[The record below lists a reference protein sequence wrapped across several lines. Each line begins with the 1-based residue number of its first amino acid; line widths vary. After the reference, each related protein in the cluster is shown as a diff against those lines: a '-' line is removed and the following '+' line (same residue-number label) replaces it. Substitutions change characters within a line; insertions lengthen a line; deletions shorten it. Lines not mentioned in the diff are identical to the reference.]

1 MSNMINQLTNDFRAR
16 SLTSIASAIG
26 ENAARTQTA
35 LGGVLPALLGGLAK
49 KATTPQGANEILD
62 TIRKNNL
69 DSSPYADISSAIGAP
84 DGVTKLMNT
93 GRPLVELAL
102 GDRSNSVMDWLSSF
116 AGISRLSSMSLMSL
130 TLPLVLGAVSRKMSP
145 TGSRTASL
153 RSFLQG
159 QVAMQTAPAGLAA
172 ALGQD
177 EQRRGPFEGTSDTS
191 PRVETM
197 QIGSVG
203 GAYDSEQR
211 RGSWWKV
218 ALPLL
223 ALGLLG
229 YFFSDRTV
237 EKPQVSALSI
247 AQPSAPAPKTAEPD
261 DVRPAA
267 PALGPFVEREL
278 VNSVRL
284 NVPENGIESKLVA
297 FIQDSSR
304 PVGKDTWFSFDR
316 LEFNTDSATLK
327 PSSEEQLR
335 NIAEILKAYP
345 QVRVQIGGY
354 TDNVGDDAHNLRLS
368 QNRAIN
374 TMDEIVNLGIDRA
387 RLEAEGY
394 GEKFPVAD
402 NTTEEGRQRNR
413 RIDIRVTSK

>member
-1 MSNMINQLTNDFRAR
+1 MSNMINQLTNDFRACP
-16 SLTSIASAIG
+16 LTSMASAIG
-26 ENAARTQTA
+26 ENATRTQTA
-35 LGGVLPALLGGLAK
+35 LGAVLPALLGGLAK

-62 TIRKNNL
+62 IIRKNNL
-69 DSSPYADISSAIGAP
+69 DSSTYADISGAIGAP
-84 DGVTKLMNT
+84 DGVTKLINT
-93 GRPLVELAL
+93 GRPLLELAL
-102 GDRSNSVMDWLSSF
+102 GDRSNSVTDWLSSF
-116 AGISRLSSMSLMSL
+116 AGISRPSAMSLMSL

-159 QVAMQTAPAGLAA
+159 QVAMQTAPDGLAA
-172 ALGQD
+172 ALGKD
-177 EQRRGPFEGTSDTS
+177 EERRAPIVGTYDTS
-191 PRVETM
+191 PRIETT
-197 QIGSVG
+197 QSAPVA
-203 GAYDSEQR
+203 GAYEFEQ

-229 YFFSDRTV
+229 YFFSDRTG

-247 AQPSAPAPKTAEPD
+247 AQPLAPASKTAEPD
-261 DVRPAA
+261 EVRPAA

-304 PVGKDTWFSFDR
+304 PVDKDTWFSFDR

-345 QVRVQIGGY
+345 QVRVKIGGY
-354 TDNVGDDAHNLRLS
+354 TDSVGDDVHNLTLS

-374 TMDEIVNLGIDRA
+374 TMNEIVNLGIDRA
-387 RLEAEGY
+387 RLAAEGY
-394 GEKFPVAD
+394 GENLPVAD
-402 NTTEEGRQRNR
+402 NSTEEGRQRNR

>member
-1 MSNMINQLTNDFRAR
+1 VSNMINQLTNDFRACP
-16 SLTSIASAIG
+16 LTRMASAIG
-26 ENAARTQTA
+26 ENATKTQTA
-35 LGGVLPALLGGLAK
+35 LGAVLPALLRGLAK

-62 TIRKNNL
+62 IIRKNNL
-69 DSSPYADISSAIGAP
+69 DSSTYADISGAIGAP
-84 DGVTKLMNT
+84 DGVAKLINT

-102 GDRSNSVMDWLSSF
+102 GDRGDSVTDWLSSF
-116 AGISRLSSMSLMSL
+116 AGISRPSAMSLMSL
-130 TLPLVLGAVSRKMSP
+130 TIPLVLGAVSRKMSP

-177 EQRRGPFEGTSDTS
+177 EERRAPIVGTYDAS
-191 PRVETM
+191 PRIETM
-197 QIGSVG
+197 QIGTVG
-203 GAYDSEQR
+203 GAYDFEQ

-218 ALPLL
+218 SLPLL

-237 EKPQVSALSI
+237 EKPQVSTLSI
-247 AQPSAPAPKTAEPD
+247 AQPLAPAPKTAEPAV
-261 DVRPAA
+261 VRPAA
-267 PALGPFVEREL
+267 PALGPFMERQL
-278 VNSVRL
+278 ANSVRL

-304 PVGKDTWFSFDR
+304 PVDKDTWFSFDR

-345 QVRVQIGGY
+345 QVRVKIGGY
-354 TDNVGDDAHNLRLS
+354 TDNVGDDVRNVTLS

-374 TMDEIVNLGIDRA
+374 TMNEIVNLGIDRA
-387 RLEAEGY
+387 RLKAEGY

-402 NTTEEGRQRNR
+402 NSTEEGRQRNR
-413 RIDIRVTSK
+413 RIEIRVTSK

>member
-1 MSNMINQLTNDFRAR
+1 VPNMINQLTNDFRACP
-16 SLTSIASAIG
+16 LTGMASAIG
-26 ENAARTQTA
+26 ENATRTKTA
-35 LGGVLPALLGGLAK
+35 LGAVLPALLGGLAK

-62 TIRKNNL
+62 IIQKNNL
-69 DSSPYADISSAIGAP
+69 DSSTYADISGAIGAP
-84 DGVTKLMNT
+84 DGVTKLIST

-102 GDRSNSVMDWLSSF
+102 GDRSNSITDWLSSF
-116 AGISRLSSMSLMSL
+116 AGISRPSAMSLMSL

-145 TGSRTASL
+145 TGTRTASL

-172 ALGQD
+172 ALAQD
-177 EQRRGPFEGTSDTS
+177 EERRAPMVGTYDIS

-197 QIGSVG
+197 QIGPG
-203 GAYDSEQR
+203 GGDYDFEQR
-211 RGSWWKV
+211 KGSWWKV

-237 EKPQVSALSI
+237 EKPQVSTLSI
-247 AQPSAPAPKTAEPD
+247 AQPLAPAPKTAKPD
-261 DVRPAA
+261 VVRPAA
-267 PALGPFVEREL
+267 AALGPFVEREL
-278 VNSVRL
+278 ANSVRL

-304 PVGKDTWFSFDR
+304 PVDKDTWFSFDR
-316 LEFNTDSATLK
+316 LEFITDSATLK

-345 QVRVQIGGY
+345 PVRVKIGGY
-354 TDNVGDDAHNLRLS
+354 TDSVGDDVHNLTLS

-374 TMDEIVNLGIDRA
+374 TMNEIVNLGIDRA
-387 RLEAEGY
+387 RLAAEGY
-394 GEKFPVAD
+394 GENIPVAD
-402 NTTEEGRQRNR
+402 NSTEEGRQRNR
-413 RIDIRVTSK
+413 RIDIRVTNK

>member
-1 MSNMINQLTNDFRAR
+1 MSNLINQLTNDFRACP
-16 SLTSIASAIG
+16 LTRMASAIG
-26 ENAARTQTA
+26 ENATRTQTA
-35 LGGVLPALLGGLAK
+35 LRAVLPALLGGLAK

-62 TIRKNNL
+62 IIQKNNF
-69 DSSPYADISSAIGAP
+69 DSSTYANISGAIGTP
-84 DGVTKLMNT
+84 DGVTKLINT

-102 GDRSNSVMDWLSSF
+102 GDRSNCVTDWLSSF
-116 AGISRLSSMSLMSL
+116 VGISRPSAMSLMSL

-177 EQRRGPFEGTSDTS
+177 EGRRAPMVGTYDTS
-191 PRVETM
+191 LRVETM
-197 QIGSVG
+197 QIGPVG
-203 GAYDSEQR
+203 GAYDFEQ

-223 ALGLLG
+223 MLGLLG

-237 EKPQVSALSI
+237 EKPQVSTLSI
-247 AQPSAPAPKTAEPD
+247 AQPLAPTPKTA
-261 DVRPAA
+261 PAA
-267 PALGPFVEREL
+267 ALGPFVEREL
-278 VNSVRL
+278 ANSVRL

-304 PVGKDTWFSFDR
+304 PVDKDTWFSFDR

-345 QVRVQIGGY
+345 QVRVKIGGY
-354 TDNVGDDAHNLRLS
+354 TDSVGDDVHNLTLS
-368 QNRAIN
+368 QNRATN
-374 TMDEIVNLGIDRA
+374 TMNEIVNLGIDRA
-387 RLEAEGY
+387 RLAAEGY
-394 GEKFPVAD
+394 GENLPVAD
-402 NTTEEGRQRNR
+402 NSTEEGRQRNR
-413 RIDIRVTSK
+413 RIDIRVTNK

>member
-1 MSNMINQLTNDFRAR
+1 VSNMINQLMNDFRAGP
-16 SLTSIASAIG
+16 LTSIASAVG
-26 ENAARTQTA
+26 ENATRTQTA
-35 LGGVLPALLGGLAK
+35 LGAVLPALLGGLAK
-49 KATTPQGANEILD
+49 KASKTEGANEILD
-62 TIRKNNL
+62 MIRKNKL
-69 DSSPYADISSAIGAP
+69 DSSACADISGAIGAP
-84 DGVTKLMNT
+84 DGITKLINT
-93 GRPLVELAL
+93 GRPLMELAL

-116 AGISRLSSMSLMSL
+116 AGISRPSSMSLMSL
-130 TLPLVLGAVSRKMSP
+130 TLPLLLGAVSRKMSA
-145 TGSRTASL
+145 TGSRAASL

-159 QVAMQTAPAGLAA
+159 QVAMQPAPAGLAA
-172 ALGQD
+172 ALGLDQ
-177 EQRRGPFEGTSDTS
+177 ERLAPIVGTYDSS

-197 QIGSVG
+197 QIGPVG

-261 DVRPAA
+261 VVRPAA
-267 PALGPFVEREL
+267 PALGPFVERQL

-284 NVPENGIESKLVA
+284 NVPENGIENKLIA
-297 FIQDSSR
+297 FLQDSSR
-304 PVGKDTWFSFDR
+304 PVDKDTWLSFDR

-345 QVRVQIGGY
+345 QVRVKIGGY
-354 TDNVGDDAHNLRLS
+354 TDNVGDEVHNLMLS

-374 TMDEIVNLGIDRA
+374 TMNEIVNLGIDRT

-402 NTTEEGRQRNR
+402 NATEEGRQRNR